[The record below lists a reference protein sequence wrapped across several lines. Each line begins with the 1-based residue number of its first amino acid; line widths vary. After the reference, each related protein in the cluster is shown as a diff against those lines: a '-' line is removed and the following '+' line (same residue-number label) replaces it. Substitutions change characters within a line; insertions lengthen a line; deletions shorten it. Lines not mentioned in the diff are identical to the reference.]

1 MFFCKASDKFKE
13 SQVYLWYIY
22 IYSFLILINH
32 WGSIWNGILNNDSIH
47 NFLLSLIWKSSFVK
61 SFNLSHIDGQYLKK
75 YQICD
80 MIINKLFTWLT
91 NQVQAMELQF
101 FNKY

>member
-1 MFFCKASDKFKE
+1 
-13 SQVYLWYIY
+13 
-22 IYSFLILINH
+22 
-32 WGSIWNGILNNDSIH
+32 
-47 NFLLSLIWKSSFVK
+47 LIWKASFVK
-61 SFNLSHIDGQYLKK
+61 SFNLSHIYGQYLKK